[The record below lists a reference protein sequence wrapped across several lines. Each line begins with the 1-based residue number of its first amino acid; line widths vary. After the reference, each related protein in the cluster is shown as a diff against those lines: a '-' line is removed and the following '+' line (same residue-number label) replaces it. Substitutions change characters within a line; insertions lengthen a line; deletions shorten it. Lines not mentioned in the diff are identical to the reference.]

1 MSQTRYFN
9 ENAEELILGFNMADI
24 SEAAYTT
31 VNANDPILKPAG
43 EGMRWIIENGVP
55 TQVKKGLSKRDLE
68 NYIKQQRDETIR
80 RGIFVT
86 STFIVNG
93 QTIPGHRQNVRL
105 TDRIRTDV
113 ASLIMDYFTLGNEGT
128 TLLKVGTSA
137 YFVIDNGDKV
147 KKLFEAGRDLIKLA
161 YTKEAECMAM
171 IKAAN
176 VSEYDTLQRTLRSLW
191 TTVVVDRV
199 I

>member
-1 MSQTRYFN
+1 MSQIRYFN
-9 ENAEELILGFNMADI
+9 ENAEELILGFNMADA
-24 SEAAYTT
+24 SEAAYST

-43 EGMRWIIENGVP
+43 EGKRWVIENGVP
-55 TQVKKGLSKRDLE
+55 VQVKKGLTKRDLE

-80 RGIFVT
+80 RGVFIT
-86 STFIVNG
+86 STFMVNG
-93 QTIPGHRQNVRL
+93 QMVAGYRQNIRL

-113 ASLIMDYFTLGNEGT
+113 ASLITDYFTLGNTET
-128 TLLKVGTSA
+128 TLLKVGTAS

-147 KKLFEAGRDLIKLA
+147 KKLFEAGRDLIKLTYA
-161 YTKEAECMAM
+161 KEAECMTM
-171 IKAAN
+171 IKTAN
-176 VSEYDTLQRTLRSLW
+176 QSEYETLQRTLRSLW